1 MLISFSEPSTL
12 IGAAA
17 IILQIC
23 LAVGVILRVM
33 LTRHPPGSSFAWI
46 LITVILPYVGFIL
59 YLFFG
64 EKTVGRWHARKL
76 RQAQRKRHKIFRHIA
91 HSEAKAPL
99 NYRPISKLA
108 TRLGKFPLTDDSS
121 LRLLDD
127 TDETL
132 TRLVSDINAAKES
145 IVMEFYIWD
154 VGGKADD
161 VSAALIR
168 AARRGVQCYVIVDD
182 IGSSRF
188 IKSEWF
194 PMFQHEGIHIERA
207 LPVSL
212 FSAIFARAD
221 IRLHR
226 KIVVIDYR
234 IAYSGSLNLADP
246 HFFKKDSHLG
256 QWVDAMVRA
265 KGEIVS
271 SLYHLIMFDWLVLT
285 NSEKP
290 FPSFPNRPLF
300 YDEQDRATVSI
311 VPSGPGTTEEANQ
324 RIILEV
330 IHCAKKSIEIVT
342 PYFVPGESLALALQ
356 NAAQKGVQVKI
367 ILPKKTDSP
376 LVTYASR
383 RYFEDLL
390 RSGVRI
396 KEYESGMLH
405 TKALVID
412 GDLSLFGTVNMDN
425 RSMHINYELML
436 LVFDREFGQKVQ
448 KMMTNYEATSS
459 DIRLSEWHKRS
470 LWERTKEG
478 ASFLVSPLL

>member
-1 MLISFSEPSTL
+1 MFISLSEPLTL

-17 IILQIC
+17 IILQVC
-23 LAVGVILRVM
+23 LALGVILRVM

-46 LITVILPYVGFIL
+46 LITVILPYAGFIL
-59 YLFFG
+59 YLLLG
-64 EKTVGRWHARKL
+64 EKTIGRWHARKL
-76 RQAQRKRHKIFRHIA
+76 RQVQRKRRQIFRHIA
-91 HSEAKAPL
+91 HSEAKAPPQ
-99 NYRPISKLA
+99 YRPISKLA

-132 TRLVSDINAAKES
+132 TRLVADINEAKES

-188 IKSEWF
+188 IKSEWY

-246 HFFKKDSHLG
+246 HFFKQEESDYDPLS
-256 QWVDAMVRA
+256 A
-265 KGEIVS
+265 
-271 SLYHLIMFDWLVLT
+271 FD
-285 NSEKP
+285 
-290 FPSFPNRPLF
+290 
-300 YDEQDRATVSI
+300 
-311 VPSGPGTTEEANQ
+311 G
-324 RIILEV
+324 
-330 IHCAKKSIEIVT
+330 
-342 PYFVPGESLALALQ
+342 
-356 NAAQKGVQVKI
+356 
-367 ILPKKTDSP
+367 
-376 LVTYASR
+376 
-383 RYFEDLL
+383 
-390 RSGVRI
+390 
-396 KEYESGMLH
+396 
-405 TKALVID
+405 
-412 GDLSLFGTVNMDN
+412 SLFPFRRRNPLGWQHAA
-425 RSMHINYELML
+425 RRLYEGCTRA
-436 LVFDREFGQKVQ
+436 DRRE
-448 KMMTNYEATSS
+448 
-459 DIRLSEWHKRS
+459 
-470 LWERTKEG
+470 
-478 ASFLVSPLL
+478 P